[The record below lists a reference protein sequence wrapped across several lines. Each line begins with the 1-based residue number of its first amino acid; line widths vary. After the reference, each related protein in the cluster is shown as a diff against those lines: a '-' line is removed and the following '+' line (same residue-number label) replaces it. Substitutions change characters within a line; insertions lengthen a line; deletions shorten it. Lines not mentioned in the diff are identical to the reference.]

1 MKAMILAAGRGERM
15 RPLTDTLPKPL
26 LSAGGKPLIV
36 WHLLKLAQAGITEI
50 VINHAWL
57 GAKIE
62 AALGDGYAF
71 GVQLKYSPEVTA
83 LETAGGIATALD
95 LLGTDPFLVINGD
108 IWCDWNLLQAAD
120 IANQLTQH
128 NALAWLLMVPNPLHN
143 PSGDFALNNSGL
155 LSQSETQ
162 PGKLTFSGVGIYR
175 PALFANTPKGQP
187 ARLAPLLRSAMD
199 RQLVLGE
206 RFEGNWMD
214 IGTPERLRELDECLR
229 NRITAGLE
237 QPGLPHGN
245 ANSL

>member
-26 LSAGGKPLIV
+26 LSVGGKPLIV

-62 AALGDGYAF
+62 AALGDGHAF
-71 GVQLKYSPEVTA
+71 GVQLQYSPEVTA

-95 LLGTDPFLVINGD
+95 LLGADPFLVINGD
-108 IWCDWNLLQAAD
+108 IWCDWNPLQAPD
-120 IANQLTQH
+120 IANRLTQQS
-128 NALAWLLMVPNPLHN
+128 ALAWLLMVPNPLHN

-155 LSQSETQ
+155 LTQSETQ
-162 PGKLTFSGVGIYR
+162 AGRLTFSGVGIYR
-175 PALFANTPKGQP
+175 PALFANTPKRQP

-199 RQLVLGE
+199 RQLVFGE
-206 RFEGNWMD
+206 RFDGNWMD
-214 IGTPERLRELDECLR
+214 IGTPERLSELDECLR
-229 NRITAGLE
+229 NRITARLE
-237 QPGLPHGN
+237 LPGLCQGK